1 MQNSIRTELPPH
13 PISKEAQEY
22 LKTFSKKDTE
32 LHELAVKVLGS
43 SYFIERTKGFQ
54 AWKEQ
59 KKSSTP

>member
-1 MQNSIRTELPPH
+1 
-13 PISKEAQEY
+13 